1 MKFISFNF
9 LLVLLHGLG
18 NKHRK
23 PQANI
28 LAIHCLF
35 STVSLPEKYI
45 ETNKGHNS
53 FLHNKHQIPISISHT
68 IHSFMFQMITGIVY
82 M

>member
-1 MKFISFNF
+1 MKLISFNF

-28 LAIHCLF
+28 LAIHCLL
-35 STVSLPEKYI
+35 STVSLPEIYI

-53 FLHNKHQIPISISHT
+53 TLHVYNKHQIPISI
-68 IHSFMFQMITGIVY
+68 
-82 M
+82 